1 MAKRLNKCILISAV
15 TLCVGCAYALFCRL
29 TGLGI
34 PCLFHLATGL
44 NCPGCGVSRML
55 LSLLR
60 LDFPAAFH
68 YNAVLFC
75 LLPVLLGLFGAE
87 VEGALDEDGCGRVGR
102 LAEALPMDRFL
113 TPRRNQQSTVVYG
126 KINA

>member
-60 LDFPAAFH
+60 LDFRAAFR
-68 YNAVLFC
+68 YNAALLC
-75 LLPVLLGLFGAE
+75 LSPVLAAVLGVHVVRYARTGSRKSGPLLEA
-87 VEGALDEDGCGRVGR
+87 VEIALAVLLLLWGVV
-102 LAEALPMDRFL
+102 
-113 TPRRNQQSTVVYG
+113 RNLIG
-126 KINA
+126 M

>member
-1 MAKRLNKCILISAV
+1 MTKRLNKCILISAV

-60 LDFPAAFH
+60 LDFAAAFH

-75 LLPVLLGLFGAE
+75 LLPVLLGLFGLWIYQY
-87 VEGALDEDGCGRVGR
+87 VRWGGDRSGRVSR
-102 LAEALPMDRFL
+102 ALTWAL
-113 TPRRNQQSTVVYG
+113 VVILLLWGVVRNLIG
-126 KINA
+126 W